1 MGGLAGLAAWFAMPD
16 LGPSWYAATI
26 PIGAISCTPL
36 GAGLVLR
43 GY

>member
-1 MGGLAGLAAWFAMPD
+1 MGGLAGLAAWFAPPD

-26 PIGAISCTPL
+26 PIAAISCTPL